1 MITQNK
7 KYFEL
12 QKMAKL
18 SNTQAAELLEVNIS
32 TIKRW
37 RNGSVEAPKAV
48 IMAIQYYIQNKKE
61 S

>member
-1 MITQNK
+1 MVQL

-12 QKMAKL
+12 QKAARL
-18 SNTQAAELLEVNIS
+18 SNTQAAELLEVGIS

-48 IMAIQYYIQNKKE
+48 LMAMEYHISKQAV
-61 S
+61 